1 MDWLRLAEFL
11 KLKMLPMQRES
22 CADEYGYVDVDDD
35 AFLCARRVEVIDW
48 MLVVPHLEH

>member
-22 CADEYGYVDVDDD
+22 CAD
-35 AFLCARRVEVIDW
+35 FVESVVFW
-48 MLVVPHLEH
+48 PLVFRKALLLP